1 MKARKRVSGRRV
13 PRKLSRLRAS
23 AEADEWAPTGLTAR
37 RPRFRAAKKKISLYL
52 DADVVAWFKKD
63 GPGYQTRI
71 NRVLWE
77 KMKEEKAKSR

>member
-1 MKARKRVSGRRV
+1 MKPRKRVSRRRV

-23 AEADEWAPTGLTAR
+23 AEANDWLPARLPAR
-37 RPRFRAAKKKISLYL
+37 RRRLRPAKKKISLYL

-71 NRVLWE
+71 NRVLWQ
-77 KMKEEKAKSR
+77 KMKDGKTTS